1 MILKRHQRKILTGR
15 QRKEMILKGRQR
27 MILKGREGRGRGDFE
42 RASGEQEILE
52 GRQP

>member
-1 MILKRHQRKILTGR
+1 MR
-15 QRKEMILKGRQR
+15 EEAVAILKGRQR